1 MNDRR
6 RIQPLAELRDDRRV
20 SHHGSVQ
27 GQLLVKPGDP
37 DNSVLFETMVGT
49 SCAVQMPPS
58 GPYLGTDQ
66 IDLVRT
72 WISNGAA
79 NN

>member
-1 MNDRR
+1 MTLTYSR
-6 RIQPLAELRDDRRV
+6 PLPYCD
-20 SHHGSVQ
+20 
-27 GQLLVKPGDP
+27 GQLIAKAGDP
-37 DNSVLFETMVGT
+37 DNSVLIKTMTGT
-49 SCAVQMPPS
+49 SCGPQMPPD

-72 WISNGAA
+72 WILQGAL